1 MIFNANYI
9 VYVQSLNSEK
19 MGKAV
24 INLGKGSDGLE
35 VLQQRMVEAMRA
47 ALVDLAICDIKDK
60 GEQC

>member
-9 VYVQSLNSEK
+9 VYIQSLNNEK

-24 INLGKGSDGLE
+24 INLGKGADELDA
-35 VLQQRMVEAMRA
+35 LQSRMVEAMRA
-47 ALVDLAICDIKDK
+47 ALVDLATCDIKDK